1 MAASRGYTWTLGFFL
16 GSMLHL
22 VPSIRKL
29 WKVESR
35 VGEAYLL
42 RLFLPITLDRLET
55 MLASQLLP
63 PKPCRIFTLT

>member
-1 MAASRGYTWTLGFFL
+1 
-16 GSMLHL
+16 MLHL

-63 PKPCRIFTLT
+63 PKPCRIFTLTVVRMASSEMKGFQHFSW